1 MGSTGTCA
9 YDRVMATEGA
19 SPRQPDRST
28 PYGALP
34 PQVRLEDTVASVEPD
49 DVPDPHAGRNVD
61 QHSAL
66 RDD

>member
-1 MGSTGTCA
+1 
-9 YDRVMATEGA
+9 MATEGA